1 MDATRTAALGRFSW
15 CSSTSVS
22 GSRAGSLASIVV
34 SGDIGAWGTGPFRRA
49 SFATKQGAAG
59 YCKVESLTS
68 SEGSTSSSTTGVRC
82 YSATGATVSI
92 PVFAFTQVTNEA
104 SGPC

>member
-1 MDATRTAALGRFSW
+1 VDATRTAALGRFSW

-68 SEGSTSSSTTGVRC
+68 SEV
-82 YSATGATVSI
+82 
-92 PVFAFTQVTNEA
+92 PVFAFTQVTNDA